1 MVGTLPGD
9 SNAEKIFN
17 GCVQAGYSQESAA
30 AIIGNL
36 YQEAGQDSN
45 GDINLHATEST
56 GEGVGMVQW
65 FFRAEDRIF
74 TIL

>member
-1 MVGTLPGD
+1 MRKKFLMDVYRQDTLKNP
-9 SNAEKIFN
+9 
-17 GCVQAGYSQESAA
+17 QT

-65 FFRAEDRIF
+65 SFGRKTAFLQF
-74 TIL
+74 L